1 MHTRLKYLFLILSI
15 LVANTAIASERGQV
29 SNPRVQ
35 HSILVKHSH
44 QSAHRFE
51 GLENMFLKTPLSE
64 RSQTNSAF
72 GYRVHPVS
80 GQWKG
85 HQGID
90 YPAPK
95 GTPIRATAQGKIT
108 FIGAQNGY
116 GKVIFISHDNN
127 YSTVYAHQSRFENGL
142 KKGTHIEKGQIIG
155 YVGSTGIATGNHLH
169 YELRV
174 NNQPVDPIQEK
185 QQLASYIQR

>member
-1 MHTRLKYLFLILSI
+1 MHTRLKSLFLILSI

-44 QSAHRFE
+44 QSADRFE

-64 RSQTNSAF
+64 RSQTNSVF

-116 GKVIFISHDNN
+116 GKVIFISHDND

-169 YELRV
+169 YELRA

-185 QQLASYIQR
+185 QQLASYLQR